1 MKVVE
6 VTMVRIY
13 FNESEAML
21 KSLLKRLHD
30 WEKVKG
36 VTVFR
41 GVSGFGPS
49 GATHTSAAVDLSLDL
64 PLVVEFFDEPA
75 KVQAIL
81 EHLSTTIKPGH
92 MVAWNAT
99 VNETI

>member
-41 GVSGFGPS
+41 GITGFGPQ
-49 GATHTSAAVDLSLDL
+49 ATHPSAAVSMPFDL